1 MHRRGPRDIALI
13 MSRARGE
20 RAGVTSARDTFFSER
35 AQRSP
40 GFTAGKAM
48 DT

>member
-1 MHRRGPRDIALI
+1 MLAGKHVIARK
-13 MSRARGE
+13 MPFARGE
-20 RAGVTSARDTFFSER
+20 RAGVTSARDTFFFEH

-40 GFTAGKAM
+40 GFMAGKAM